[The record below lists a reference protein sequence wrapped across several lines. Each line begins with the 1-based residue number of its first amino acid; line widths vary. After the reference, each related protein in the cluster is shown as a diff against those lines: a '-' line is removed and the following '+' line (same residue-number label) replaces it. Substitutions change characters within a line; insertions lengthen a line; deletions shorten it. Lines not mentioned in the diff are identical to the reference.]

1 MYALIY
7 DDHDLMHPKK
17 RIISVH
23 GERETAEIALEK
35 RKEELGKQ
43 IWECNTRIIW
53 TERNIEA
60 GDVITSKEFSTW
72 RPGEKIPYGEEHP
85 DSD

>member
-7 DDHDLMHPKK
+7 DDSDLGRPKK

-23 GERETAEIALEK
+23 KARETAEVALEK
-35 RKEELGKQ
+35 RKEKLGKK

-53 TERNIEA
+53 TERKIKA
-60 GDVITSKEFSTW
+60 GDVIVSKEFSTW
-72 RPGEKIPYGEEHP
+72 RPGEKIPYGDEHA
-85 DSD
+85 DCD